1 MKKMTTLCLA
11 LALTCATEAGATTD
25 KQPKLKG
32 RQTAAW
38 GVAVPGSRT
47 QSASAMRFLNM
58 GLGAPMAAPRAVGND
73 PVSSVTTPGFG
84 WADGP
89 DGNQWYYTQN
99 YKLDGYFYSGST
111 ITLYD
116 NNNQQV
122 GQFDIDVPDTLQV
135 NSIEMYSALTK
146 KMFDRDDTS
155 IEAMVSIHAVGN
167 AENNYK
173 DCYITRAYHIDGSGI
188 AYECE
193 GSGML
198 FDASKGWN
206 TYQRL
211 ILPIE
216 KVIDGKEYVSID
228 FIAPPTWGKDEPYV
242 EHTLDIPFDNINY
255 MDGAYINCF
264 VIEDKPYYV
273 VAQYDT
279 AYCTMPEDYTQD
291 IIVTPNN
298 HFVLK
303 TYDRNYSLVDSVA
316 VPIEE
321 SPKGI
326 YRMAAFGRM
335 SDNDLSKGYF
345 GAEDQF
351 SYVVT
356 WVDYHLQ
363 SDENTYNFDLYDN
376 QAQRLKTICE
386 NAAENQWFYLN
397 NVKGKSEQMAFL
409 QALEEGQQIQMVDVP
424 SCEKRT
430 LFPAMIDGE
439 GITTSIDRY
448 PSAKND
454 EGYQYVVNMRNA
466 AEDEEGN
473 VIARIGWYNPDLT
486 LDHYAKFNLGRRGE
500 YFTPLIN
507 NVSLNPYLFDT
518 DNEMEYIYI
527 AKKRRTDGTNKIDN
541 ILEIAKEDGTIL
553 RTFRGDDDK
562 SFRTAS
568 VVNMSDAKNEL
579 LVAYYDNNTQDYDLN
594 FYELPFVKFAKG
606 GNGSKENPYL
616 ISTVGDLSYMA
627 AAPDSAYRLAADIDM
642 NDYNYDWTPVP
653 TFNGSF
659 DGAHH
664 AIVNLSITT
673 NDAHAGLFGMLGE
686 DVEVKDLVFAR
697 PTIQMTDDN
706 QFVGVLAGK
715 STQDNISNVHVFDGQ
730 ITGEAD
736 ATIGGIVGGSFLYTN
751 FNDCSFQGNINTPEA
766 SPVGGIVGRTAT
778 STKITAC
785 ASNAEITGYSSVGG
799 IAGSFS
805 ANDTINDCHAT
816 GKLVAA
822 NTIGGIV
829 GESSRGV
836 IDRCVF
842 NGSVTATE
850 ANWSGLSAGGIVGSL
865 AADWSQQTTPVI
877 SHCVST
883 GTVNAEEPD
892 ETVHAIAGWTI
903 ANEYYEDG
911 ETPLEE
917 KGLAS
922 NYSTAA
928 PEESA
933 DSSLDGAPVKVAD
946 LNDDFFKQMGY
957 AFGQDTKA
965 PWKSAETT
973 PVLYFE
979 NTALVLTLS
988 DNAVLLDNDADC
1000 YITATVYGQ
1009 SADDITAVSDNS
1021 NVADVDIES
1030 REDGVATLHITSYK
1044 DGVANI
1050 NVTVGTL
1057 TMACTVTVDHTLTT
1071 VKPLD
1076 KGQKLTILVA
1086 GNTISAPGATAITA
1100 YTLDGQVAAQSASTI
1115 SALAKGLYIVKAT
1128 DATGRQT
1135 TAKVMVK

>member
-1 MKKMTTLCLA
+1 M
-11 LALTCATEAGATTD
+11 
-25 KQPKLKG
+25 
-32 RQTAAW
+32 
-38 GVAVPGSRT
+38 
-47 QSASAMRFLNM
+47 
-58 GLGAPMAAPRAVGND
+58 
-73 PVSSVTTPGFG
+73 
-84 WADGP
+84 
-89 DGNQWYYTQN
+89 
-99 YKLDGYFYSGST
+99 
-111 ITLYD
+111 
-116 NNNQQV
+116 

-345 GAEDQF
+345 GPEDQF

-409 QALEEGQQIQMVDVP
+409 QALEEGQQIQMIDMP

-486 LDHYAKFNLGRRGE
+486 LDHYAKFNLGKKGE

-627 AAPDSAYRLAADIDM
+627 AAPDSAYRLAAD
-642 NDYNYDWTPVP
+642 
-653 TFNGSF
+653 
-659 DGAHH
+659 
-664 AIVNLSITT
+664 
-673 NDAHAGLFGMLGE
+673 
-686 DVEVKDLVFAR
+686 
-697 PTIQMTDDN
+697 
-706 QFVGVLAGK
+706 
-715 STQDNISNVHVFDGQ
+715 
-730 ITGEAD
+730 
-736 ATIGGIVGGSFLYTN
+736 
-751 FNDCSFQGNINTPEA
+751 
-766 SPVGGIVGRTAT
+766 
-778 STKITAC
+778 
-785 ASNAEITGYSSVGG
+785 
-799 IAGSFS
+799 
-805 ANDTINDCHAT
+805 
-816 GKLVAA
+816 
-822 NTIGGIV
+822 
-829 GESSRGV
+829 
-836 IDRCVF
+836 
-842 NGSVTATE
+842 
-850 ANWSGLSAGGIVGSL
+850 
-865 AADWSQQTTPVI
+865 WSQQTTPVI

-928 PEESA
+928 PEGSA

-1076 KGQKLTILVA
+1076 KGQKLTILVT

>member
-1 MKKMTTLCLA
+1 
-11 LALTCATEAGATTD
+11 
-25 KQPKLKG
+25 
-32 RQTAAW
+32 
-38 GVAVPGSRT
+38 
-47 QSASAMRFLNM
+47 
-58 GLGAPMAAPRAVGND
+58 
-73 PVSSVTTPGFG
+73 
-84 WADGP
+84 
-89 DGNQWYYTQN
+89 
-99 YKLDGYFYSGST
+99 
-111 ITLYD
+111 
-116 NNNQQV
+116 
-122 GQFDIDVPDTLQV
+122 
-135 NSIEMYSALTK
+135 
-146 KMFDRDDTS
+146 
-155 IEAMVSIHAVGN
+155 
-167 AENNYK
+167 
-173 DCYITRAYHIDGSGI
+173 
-188 AYECE
+188 
-193 GSGML
+193 ML

-345 GAEDQF
+345 GPEDQF

-409 QALEEGQQIQMVDVP
+409 QALEEGQQIQMIDMP

-430 LFPAMIDGE
+430 FFPAMIDGE

-486 LDHYAKFNLGRRGE
+486 LDHYAKFNLGKKGE

-562 SFRTAS
+562 SFRTA
-568 VVNMSDAKNEL
+568 
-579 LVAYYDNNTQDYDLN
+579 
-594 FYELPFVKFAKG
+594 
-606 GNGSKENPYL
+606 
-616 ISTVGDLSYMA
+616 
-627 AAPDSAYRLAADIDM
+627 
-642 NDYNYDWTPVP
+642 
-653 TFNGSF
+653 
-659 DGAHH
+659 
-664 AIVNLSITT
+664 
-673 NDAHAGLFGMLGE
+673 
-686 DVEVKDLVFAR
+686 
-697 PTIQMTDDN
+697 
-706 QFVGVLAGK
+706 
-715 STQDNISNVHVFDGQ
+715 
-730 ITGEAD
+730 
-736 ATIGGIVGGSFLYTN
+736 
-751 FNDCSFQGNINTPEA
+751 
-766 SPVGGIVGRTAT
+766 
-778 STKITAC
+778 
-785 ASNAEITGYSSVGG
+785 
-799 IAGSFS
+799 
-805 ANDTINDCHAT
+805 
-816 GKLVAA
+816 
-822 NTIGGIV
+822 
-829 GESSRGV
+829 
-836 IDRCVF
+836 
-842 NGSVTATE
+842 
-850 ANWSGLSAGGIVGSL
+850 
-865 AADWSQQTTPVI
+865 
-877 SHCVST
+877 
-883 GTVNAEEPD
+883 
-892 ETVHAIAGWTI
+892 
-903 ANEYYEDG
+903 
-911 ETPLEE
+911 
-917 KGLAS
+917 
-922 NYSTAA
+922 A
-928 PEESA
+928 PEGSA

-1086 GNTISAPGATAITA
+1086 GNTISAPGAIAITA

>member
-11 LALTCATEAGATTD
+11 LALTCATEAGATPD

-89 DGNQWYYTQN
+89 EGNQWYYTQN
-99 YKLDGYFYSGST
+99 YKLNGYFYSGST

-173 DCYITRAYHIDGSGI
+173 DRYITRAYHIDGSGI

-242 EHTLDIPFDNINY
+242 EHTLDIPFENINY

-345 GAEDQF
+345 GPEDQF

-363 SDENTYNFDLYDN
+363 SDENTYNFDLYDS

-409 QALEEGQQIQMVDVP
+409 QALE
-424 SCEKRT
+424 
-430 LFPAMIDGE
+430 
-439 GITTSIDRY
+439 
-448 PSAKND
+448 
-454 EGYQYVVNMRNA
+454 
-466 AEDEEGN
+466 
-473 VIARIGWYNPDLT
+473 
-486 LDHYAKFNLGRRGE
+486 
-500 YFTPLIN
+500 
-507 NVSLNPYLFDT
+507 
-518 DNEMEYIYI
+518 
-527 AKKRRTDGTNKIDN
+527 
-541 ILEIAKEDGTIL
+541 
-553 RTFRGDDDK
+553 
-562 SFRTAS
+562 
-568 VVNMSDAKNEL
+568 
-579 LVAYYDNNTQDYDLN
+579 
-594 FYELPFVKFAKG
+594 
-606 GNGSKENPYL
+606 
-616 ISTVGDLSYMA
+616 
-627 AAPDSAYRLAADIDM
+627 
-642 NDYNYDWTPVP
+642 
-653 TFNGSF
+653 
-659 DGAHH
+659 
-664 AIVNLSITT
+664 
-673 NDAHAGLFGMLGE
+673 
-686 DVEVKDLVFAR
+686 
-697 PTIQMTDDN
+697 
-706 QFVGVLAGK
+706 
-715 STQDNISNVHVFDGQ
+715 
-730 ITGEAD
+730 
-736 ATIGGIVGGSFLYTN
+736 
-751 FNDCSFQGNINTPEA
+751 
-766 SPVGGIVGRTAT
+766 
-778 STKITAC
+778 
-785 ASNAEITGYSSVGG
+785 
-799 IAGSFS
+799 
-805 ANDTINDCHAT
+805 
-816 GKLVAA
+816 
-822 NTIGGIV
+822 
-829 GESSRGV
+829 
-836 IDRCVF
+836 
-842 NGSVTATE
+842 
-850 ANWSGLSAGGIVGSL
+850 
-865 AADWSQQTTPVI
+865 
-877 SHCVST
+877 
-883 GTVNAEEPD
+883 
-892 ETVHAIAGWTI
+892 
-903 ANEYYEDG
+903 
-911 ETPLEE
+911 
-917 KGLAS
+917 
-922 NYSTAA
+922 
-928 PEESA
+928 
-933 DSSLDGAPVKVAD
+933 
-946 LNDDFFKQMGY
+946 
-957 AFGQDTKA
+957 
-965 PWKSAETT
+965 
-973 PVLYFE
+973 
-979 NTALVLTLS
+979 
-988 DNAVLLDNDADC
+988 
-1000 YITATVYGQ
+1000 
-1009 SADDITAVSDNS
+1009 
-1021 NVADVDIES
+1021 
-1030 REDGVATLHITSYK
+1030 
-1044 DGVANI
+1044 
-1050 NVTVGTL
+1050 
-1057 TMACTVTVDHTLTT
+1057 
-1071 VKPLD
+1071 
-1076 KGQKLTILVA
+1076 
-1086 GNTISAPGATAITA
+1086 
-1100 YTLDGQVAAQSASTI
+1100 
-1115 SALAKGLYIVKAT
+1115 
-1128 DATGRQT
+1128 
-1135 TAKVMVK
+1135 

>member
-32 RQTAAW
+32 RQTVAW

-345 GAEDQF
+345 GPEDQF

-409 QALEEGQQIQMVDVP
+409 QALEEGQQIQMIDMP

-430 LFPAMIDGE
+430 LPGH
-439 GITTSIDRY
+439 DR
-448 PSAKND
+448 
-454 EGYQYVVNMRNA
+454 
-466 AEDEEGN
+466 
-473 VIARIGWYNPDLT
+473 
-486 LDHYAKFNLGRRGE
+486 RRGNHHLHR
-500 YFTPLIN
+500 PL
-507 NVSLNPYLFDT
+507 SL
-518 DNEMEYIYI
+518 
-527 AKKRRTDGTNKIDN
+527 G
-541 ILEIAKEDGTIL
+541 
-553 RTFRGDDDK
+553 
-562 SFRTAS
+562 
-568 VVNMSDAKNEL
+568 
-579 LVAYYDNNTQDYDLN
+579 
-594 FYELPFVKFAKG
+594 
-606 GNGSKENPYL
+606 
-616 ISTVGDLSYMA
+616 
-627 AAPDSAYRLAADIDM
+627 
-642 NDYNYDWTPVP
+642 
-653 TFNGSF
+653 
-659 DGAHH
+659 
-664 AIVNLSITT
+664 
-673 NDAHAGLFGMLGE
+673 
-686 DVEVKDLVFAR
+686 
-697 PTIQMTDDN
+697 
-706 QFVGVLAGK
+706 
-715 STQDNISNVHVFDGQ
+715 
-730 ITGEAD
+730 
-736 ATIGGIVGGSFLYTN
+736 
-751 FNDCSFQGNINTPEA
+751 
-766 SPVGGIVGRTAT
+766 
-778 STKITAC
+778 
-785 ASNAEITGYSSVGG
+785 
-799 IAGSFS
+799 
-805 ANDTINDCHAT
+805 
-816 GKLVAA
+816 
-822 NTIGGIV
+822 
-829 GESSRGV
+829 
-836 IDRCVF
+836 
-842 NGSVTATE
+842 
-850 ANWSGLSAGGIVGSL
+850 
-865 AADWSQQTTPVI
+865 
-877 SHCVST
+877 
-883 GTVNAEEPD
+883 
-892 ETVHAIAGWTI
+892 
-903 ANEYYEDG
+903 
-911 ETPLEE
+911 
-917 KGLAS
+917 
-922 NYSTAA
+922 
-928 PEESA
+928 
-933 DSSLDGAPVKVAD
+933 
-946 LNDDFFKQMGY
+946 
-957 AFGQDTKA
+957 
-965 PWKSAETT
+965 
-973 PVLYFE
+973 
-979 NTALVLTLS
+979 
-988 DNAVLLDNDADC
+988 
-1000 YITATVYGQ
+1000 
-1009 SADDITAVSDNS
+1009 
-1021 NVADVDIES
+1021 
-1030 REDGVATLHITSYK
+1030 
-1044 DGVANI
+1044 
-1050 NVTVGTL
+1050 
-1057 TMACTVTVDHTLTT
+1057 
-1071 VKPLD
+1071 
-1076 KGQKLTILVA
+1076 
-1086 GNTISAPGATAITA
+1086 
-1100 YTLDGQVAAQSASTI
+1100 
-1115 SALAKGLYIVKAT
+1115 
-1128 DATGRQT
+1128 
-1135 TAKVMVK
+1135 

>member
-1 MKKMTTLCLA
+1 MHDG
-11 LALTCATEAGATTD
+11 AGATPD
-25 KQPKLKG
+25 KQPKQKG

-58 GLGAPMAAPRAVGND
+58 GLGAPMAAPRTVGND

-173 DCYITRAYHIDGSGI
+173 DSYITRAYHIDGSGI
-188 AYECE
+188 AYERE

-242 EHTLDIPFDNINY
+242 EHTLDIPFENINY

-345 GAEDQF
+345 GPEDQF

-409 QALEEGQQIQMVDVP
+409 QALEEGQQVQMIDVP

-466 AEDEEGN
+466 AEDDEGN

-486 LDHYAKFNLGRRGE
+486 LDHYAKFNLGKKGE

-697 PTIQMTDDN
+697 PTIQVTDDN
-706 QFVGVLAGK
+706 QFVGVLAGE
-715 STQDNISNVHVFDGQ
+715 STQDSISNVHVFDGL
-730 ITGEAD
+730 
-736 ATIGGIVGGSFLYTN
+736 IVGES
-751 FNDCSFQGNINTPEA
+751 DA
-766 SPVGGIVGRTAT
+766 
-778 STKITAC
+778 
-785 ASNAEITGYSSVGG
+785 
-799 IAGSFS
+799 
-805 ANDTINDCHAT
+805 
-816 GKLVAA
+816 
-822 NTIGGIV
+822 TIGGIV

-928 PEESA
+928 PEGSS

-1076 KGQKLTILVA
+1076 KGQKLTILVT

>member
-146 KMFDRDDTS
+146 KMFDRDDPS

-167 AENNYK
+167 AE
-173 DCYITRAYHIDGSGI
+173 
-188 AYECE
+188 
-193 GSGML
+193 
-198 FDASKGWN
+198 
-206 TYQRL
+206 
-211 ILPIE
+211 
-216 KVIDGKEYVSID
+216 
-228 FIAPPTWGKDEPYV
+228 PYV
-242 EHTLDIPFDNINY
+242 EHTLDIPFENINY

-321 SPKGI
+321 APKGV

-345 GAEDQF
+345 GPEDQF

-409 QALEEGQQIQMVDVP
+409 QALEEGQQVQMIDVP

-466 AEDEEGN
+466 AEDDEGN
-473 VIARIGWYNPDLT
+473 VIARIG
-486 LDHYAKFNLGRRGE
+486 
-500 YFTPLIN
+500 
-507 NVSLNPYLFDT
+507 
-518 DNEMEYIYI
+518 
-527 AKKRRTDGTNKIDN
+527 
-541 ILEIAKEDGTIL
+541 
-553 RTFRGDDDK
+553 
-562 SFRTAS
+562 
-568 VVNMSDAKNEL
+568 
-579 LVAYYDNNTQDYDLN
+579 
-594 FYELPFVKFAKG
+594 
-606 GNGSKENPYL
+606 
-616 ISTVGDLSYMA
+616 
-627 AAPDSAYRLAADIDM
+627 
-642 NDYNYDWTPVP
+642 
-653 TFNGSF
+653 
-659 DGAHH
+659 
-664 AIVNLSITT
+664 
-673 NDAHAGLFGMLGE
+673 
-686 DVEVKDLVFAR
+686 
-697 PTIQMTDDN
+697 
-706 QFVGVLAGK
+706 
-715 STQDNISNVHVFDGQ
+715 
-730 ITGEAD
+730 
-736 ATIGGIVGGSFLYTN
+736 
-751 FNDCSFQGNINTPEA
+751 
-766 SPVGGIVGRTAT
+766 
-778 STKITAC
+778 
-785 ASNAEITGYSSVGG
+785 
-799 IAGSFS
+799 
-805 ANDTINDCHAT
+805 
-816 GKLVAA
+816 
-822 NTIGGIV
+822 
-829 GESSRGV
+829 
-836 IDRCVF
+836 
-842 NGSVTATE
+842 
-850 ANWSGLSAGGIVGSL
+850 
-865 AADWSQQTTPVI
+865 
-877 SHCVST
+877 
-883 GTVNAEEPD
+883 
-892 ETVHAIAGWTI
+892 
-903 ANEYYEDG
+903 
-911 ETPLEE
+911 
-917 KGLAS
+917 
-922 NYSTAA
+922 
-928 PEESA
+928 
-933 DSSLDGAPVKVAD
+933 
-946 LNDDFFKQMGY
+946 
-957 AFGQDTKA
+957 
-965 PWKSAETT
+965 
-973 PVLYFE
+973 
-979 NTALVLTLS
+979 
-988 DNAVLLDNDADC
+988 
-1000 YITATVYGQ
+1000 
-1009 SADDITAVSDNS
+1009 
-1021 NVADVDIES
+1021 
-1030 REDGVATLHITSYK
+1030 
-1044 DGVANI
+1044 
-1050 NVTVGTL
+1050 
-1057 TMACTVTVDHTLTT
+1057 
-1071 VKPLD
+1071 
-1076 KGQKLTILVA
+1076 
-1086 GNTISAPGATAITA
+1086 
-1100 YTLDGQVAAQSASTI
+1100 
-1115 SALAKGLYIVKAT
+1115 
-1128 DATGRQT
+1128 
-1135 TAKVMVK
+1135 

>member
-1 MKKMTTLCLA
+1 MERGRTR
-11 LALTCATEAGATTD
+11 LTHAKRLRHAISQHG
-25 KQPKLKG
+25 P
-32 RQTAAW
+32 R
-38 GVAVPGSRT
+38 GSHGS
-47 QSASAMRFLNM
+47 SAR
-58 GLGAPMAAPRAVGND
+58 RGND

-345 GAEDQF
+345 GPEDQF

-454 EGYQYVVNMRNA
+454 EG
-466 AEDEEGN
+466 
-473 VIARIGWYNPDLT
+473 
-486 LDHYAKFNLGRRGE
+486 
-500 YFTPLIN
+500 
-507 NVSLNPYLFDT
+507 
-518 DNEMEYIYI
+518 
-527 AKKRRTDGTNKIDN
+527 
-541 ILEIAKEDGTIL
+541 
-553 RTFRGDDDK
+553 
-562 SFRTAS
+562 
-568 VVNMSDAKNEL
+568 
-579 LVAYYDNNTQDYDLN
+579 
-594 FYELPFVKFAKG
+594 
-606 GNGSKENPYL
+606 
-616 ISTVGDLSYMA
+616 
-627 AAPDSAYRLAADIDM
+627 
-642 NDYNYDWTPVP
+642 
-653 TFNGSF
+653 
-659 DGAHH
+659 
-664 AIVNLSITT
+664 
-673 NDAHAGLFGMLGE
+673 
-686 DVEVKDLVFAR
+686 
-697 PTIQMTDDN
+697 
-706 QFVGVLAGK
+706 
-715 STQDNISNVHVFDGQ
+715 
-730 ITGEAD
+730 
-736 ATIGGIVGGSFLYTN
+736 
-751 FNDCSFQGNINTPEA
+751 
-766 SPVGGIVGRTAT
+766 
-778 STKITAC
+778 
-785 ASNAEITGYSSVGG
+785 
-799 IAGSFS
+799 
-805 ANDTINDCHAT
+805 
-816 GKLVAA
+816 
-822 NTIGGIV
+822 
-829 GESSRGV
+829 
-836 IDRCVF
+836 
-842 NGSVTATE
+842 
-850 ANWSGLSAGGIVGSL
+850 
-865 AADWSQQTTPVI
+865 
-877 SHCVST
+877 
-883 GTVNAEEPD
+883 
-892 ETVHAIAGWTI
+892 
-903 ANEYYEDG
+903 
-911 ETPLEE
+911 
-917 KGLAS
+917 
-922 NYSTAA
+922 
-928 PEESA
+928 
-933 DSSLDGAPVKVAD
+933 
-946 LNDDFFKQMGY
+946 
-957 AFGQDTKA
+957 
-965 PWKSAETT
+965 
-973 PVLYFE
+973 
-979 NTALVLTLS
+979 
-988 DNAVLLDNDADC
+988 
-1000 YITATVYGQ
+1000 
-1009 SADDITAVSDNS
+1009 
-1021 NVADVDIES
+1021 
-1030 REDGVATLHITSYK
+1030 
-1044 DGVANI
+1044 
-1050 NVTVGTL
+1050 
-1057 TMACTVTVDHTLTT
+1057 
-1071 VKPLD
+1071 
-1076 KGQKLTILVA
+1076 
-1086 GNTISAPGATAITA
+1086 
-1100 YTLDGQVAAQSASTI
+1100 
-1115 SALAKGLYIVKAT
+1115 
-1128 DATGRQT
+1128 
-1135 TAKVMVK
+1135 

>member
-47 QSASAMRFLNM
+47 QSASTMRFLNM

-155 IEAMVSIHAVGN
+155 IETMVSIHAVGN

-242 EHTLDIPFDNINY
+242 EHTLDIPFENINY

-345 GAEDQF
+345 GPEDQF

-409 QALEEGQQIQMVDVP
+409 QALEEGQQIQMIDMP

-486 LDHYAKFNLGRRGE
+486 LDHYAKFNLGKKGE

-664 AIVNLSITT
+664 AIVNLSIAT

-697 PTIQMTDDN
+697 PTIQVADDN
-706 QFVGVLAGK
+706 QFVGVLAGE

-730 ITGEAD
+730 ISGEAD
-736 ATIGGIVGGSFLYTN
+736 ATIGGIIGGSFLYTN
-751 FNDCSFQGNINTPEA
+751 FNDCSFQGSINTPKA
-766 SPVGGIVGRTAT
+766 SPV
-778 STKITAC
+778 
-785 ASNAEITGYSSVGG
+785 
-799 IAGSFS
+799 
-805 ANDTINDCHAT
+805 
-816 GKLVAA
+816 
-822 NTIGGIV
+822 
-829 GESSRGV
+829 
-836 IDRCVF
+836 
-842 NGSVTATE
+842 
-850 ANWSGLSAGGIVGSL
+850 GGIVGSL

-928 PEESA
+928 PEGSA

-1030 REDGVATLHITSYK
+1030 REDGEATLHITSYK

-1135 TAKVMVK
+1135 TAKVIVK

>member
-32 RQTAAW
+32 RQTVAW

-345 GAEDQF
+345 GPEDQF

-409 QALEEGQQIQMVDVP
+409 QALEEGQQI
-424 SCEKRT
+424 
-430 LFPAMIDGE
+430 
-439 GITTSIDRY
+439 
-448 PSAKND
+448 
-454 EGYQYVVNMRNA
+454 
-466 AEDEEGN
+466 
-473 VIARIGWYNPDLT
+473 
-486 LDHYAKFNLGRRGE
+486 
-500 YFTPLIN
+500 
-507 NVSLNPYLFDT
+507 
-518 DNEMEYIYI
+518 
-527 AKKRRTDGTNKIDN
+527 
-541 ILEIAKEDGTIL
+541 
-553 RTFRGDDDK
+553 
-562 SFRTAS
+562 
-568 VVNMSDAKNEL
+568 
-579 LVAYYDNNTQDYDLN
+579 
-594 FYELPFVKFAKG
+594 
-606 GNGSKENPYL
+606 
-616 ISTVGDLSYMA
+616 
-627 AAPDSAYRLAADIDM
+627 
-642 NDYNYDWTPVP
+642 
-653 TFNGSF
+653 
-659 DGAHH
+659 
-664 AIVNLSITT
+664 
-673 NDAHAGLFGMLGE
+673 
-686 DVEVKDLVFAR
+686 
-697 PTIQMTDDN
+697 
-706 QFVGVLAGK
+706 
-715 STQDNISNVHVFDGQ
+715 
-730 ITGEAD
+730 
-736 ATIGGIVGGSFLYTN
+736 
-751 FNDCSFQGNINTPEA
+751 
-766 SPVGGIVGRTAT
+766 
-778 STKITAC
+778 
-785 ASNAEITGYSSVGG
+785 
-799 IAGSFS
+799 
-805 ANDTINDCHAT
+805 
-816 GKLVAA
+816 
-822 NTIGGIV
+822 
-829 GESSRGV
+829 
-836 IDRCVF
+836 
-842 NGSVTATE
+842 
-850 ANWSGLSAGGIVGSL
+850 
-865 AADWSQQTTPVI
+865 
-877 SHCVST
+877 
-883 GTVNAEEPD
+883 
-892 ETVHAIAGWTI
+892 
-903 ANEYYEDG
+903 
-911 ETPLEE
+911 
-917 KGLAS
+917 
-922 NYSTAA
+922 
-928 PEESA
+928 
-933 DSSLDGAPVKVAD
+933 
-946 LNDDFFKQMGY
+946 
-957 AFGQDTKA
+957 
-965 PWKSAETT
+965 
-973 PVLYFE
+973 
-979 NTALVLTLS
+979 
-988 DNAVLLDNDADC
+988 
-1000 YITATVYGQ
+1000 
-1009 SADDITAVSDNS
+1009 
-1021 NVADVDIES
+1021 
-1030 REDGVATLHITSYK
+1030 
-1044 DGVANI
+1044 
-1050 NVTVGTL
+1050 
-1057 TMACTVTVDHTLTT
+1057 
-1071 VKPLD
+1071 
-1076 KGQKLTILVA
+1076 
-1086 GNTISAPGATAITA
+1086 
-1100 YTLDGQVAAQSASTI
+1100 
-1115 SALAKGLYIVKAT
+1115 
-1128 DATGRQT
+1128 
-1135 TAKVMVK
+1135 

>member
-1 MKKMTTLCLA
+1 
-11 LALTCATEAGATTD
+11 
-25 KQPKLKG
+25 
-32 RQTAAW
+32 
-38 GVAVPGSRT
+38 
-47 QSASAMRFLNM
+47 MRFLNM
-58 GLGAPMAAPRAVGND
+58 GLGAPMAAPRAVGNA

-173 DCYITRAYHIDGSGI
+173 DSYITRAYHIDGSGI

-242 EHTLDIPFDNINY
+242 EHTLDIPFENINY

-321 SPKGI
+321 APKGV

-345 GAEDQF
+345 GPEDQF

-409 QALEEGQQIQMVDVP
+409 QALEEGQQVQMIDVP

-466 AEDEEGN
+466 AEDDEGN

-486 LDHYAKFNLGRRGE
+486 LDHYAKFNLGKKGE

-697 PTIQMTDDN
+697 PTIQVTDDN
-706 QFVGVLAGK
+706 QFVGVLAGE
-715 STQDNISNVHVFDGQ
+715 STQDS
-730 ITGEAD
+730 
-736 ATIGGIVGGSFLYTN
+736 
-751 FNDCSFQGNINTPEA
+751 
-766 SPVGGIVGRTAT
+766 
-778 STKITAC
+778 
-785 ASNAEITGYSSVGG
+785 
-799 IAGSFS
+799 
-805 ANDTINDCHAT
+805 
-816 GKLVAA
+816 
-822 NTIGGIV
+822 
-829 GESSRGV
+829 
-836 IDRCVF
+836 
-842 NGSVTATE
+842 
-850 ANWSGLSAGGIVGSL
+850 
-865 AADWSQQTTPVI
+865 
-877 SHCVST
+877 
-883 GTVNAEEPD
+883 
-892 ETVHAIAGWTI
+892 I

-928 PEESA
+928 PEGSA

-965 PWKSAETT
+965 PWKSADTT

-1076 KGQKLTILVA
+1076 KGQKLTILVT

-1135 TAKVMVK
+1135 AAKVMVK

>member
-58 GLGAPMAAPRAVGND
+58 GLGAPMAAPRAVGNA

-173 DCYITRAYHIDGSGI
+173 DSYITRAYHIDGSGI

-242 EHTLDIPFDNINY
+242 EHTLDIPFENINY

-321 SPKGI
+321 APKGV

-345 GAEDQF
+345 GPEDQF

-409 QALEEGQQIQMVDVP
+409 QALEEGQQVQMIDVP

-466 AEDEEGN
+466 AEDDEGN

-486 LDHYAKFNLGRRGE
+486 LDHYAKFNLGKKGE

-697 PTIQMTDDN
+697 PTIQVTDDN
-706 QFVGVLAGK
+706 QFVGVLAGE
-715 STQDNISNVHVFDGQ
+715 STQDS
-730 ITGEAD
+730 
-736 ATIGGIVGGSFLYTN
+736 
-751 FNDCSFQGNINTPEA
+751 
-766 SPVGGIVGRTAT
+766 
-778 STKITAC
+778 
-785 ASNAEITGYSSVGG
+785 
-799 IAGSFS
+799 
-805 ANDTINDCHAT
+805 
-816 GKLVAA
+816 
-822 NTIGGIV
+822 
-829 GESSRGV
+829 
-836 IDRCVF
+836 
-842 NGSVTATE
+842 
-850 ANWSGLSAGGIVGSL
+850 
-865 AADWSQQTTPVI
+865 
-877 SHCVST
+877 
-883 GTVNAEEPD
+883 
-892 ETVHAIAGWTI
+892 I

-928 PEESA
+928 PEGSA

-965 PWKSAETT
+965 PWKSADTT

-1076 KGQKLTILVA
+1076 KGQKLTILVT

-1135 TAKVMVK
+1135 AAKVMVK